1 MSAEALRGTPRVPL
15 SPGWAPGFRL
25 GSRPLRRR
33 RWAAPTVMLVAA
45 ALAGALAGANAKMAL
60 AAAGACVLLALPFA
74 APVTALV
81 LVVAIT
87 AIVPFD
93 VQNSVALGGGPG
105 RPGLIASDVL
115 LAAGLARGALA
126 LLDTPLQRRAG
137 WILAATIAVLGAAIA
152 QAVHGLRSGHDPGTA
167 GTELRTLLGLG
178 AAVIAMPLL
187 ADATARARL
196 FRAMLGVGLAIGLWG
211 IVQWT
216 VDIPFTAAG
225 DAGVRAGVRL
235 TTEGRGQ
242 IQGGLYAFP
251 VVVVMGIAA
260 LLSHEIRAPR
270 TRALLVAVVALNAAD
285 LVLTYERTFWVATLL
300 ALVYLALHATPR
312 QRLRALILGPAL
324 LAVVVAGMAFV
335 APGDMVAAR
344 QRLLSIGQYGS
355 DLSVR
360 FRVTET
366 ANVTQAIASDPLRG
380 SGLGAT
386 IIWGRPYE
394 GVRPTT
400 ESFAHDGY
408 LWLAWKLGVP
418 VAVLVVLLFGA
429 AVLLRGPPPASST
442 YGALRA
448 GARSSLLLL
457 LIASVTFPSFNT
469 LGITAAMG
477 VLVALCAAPAGAPLR
492 PSQEEAP

>member
-1 MSAEALRGTPRVPL
+1 MSVEALRGIPRVPL
-15 SPGWAPGFRL
+15 SAGWTPRYPL
-25 GSRPLRRR
+25 GSSPLRRR
-33 RWAAPTVMLVAA
+33 RSALPTVMLVAA
-45 ALAGALAGANAKMAL
+45 ALAGALAATNAKMAL
-60 AAAGACVLLALPFA
+60 AVAGGGVLLALPFV
-74 APVTALV
+74 APVTAVV
-81 LVVAIT
+81 LLVAIT

-93 VQNSVALGGGPG
+93 VQNSAALGGGPG
-105 RPGLIASDVL
+105 SPGLFASDVL
-115 LAAGLARGALA
+115 LAAGLARAALV
-126 LLDTPLQRRAG
+126 LLDTPLQRRAR
-137 WILAATIAVLGAAIA
+137 WMLALTIAVLGVAIV
-152 QAVHGLRSGHDPGTA
+152 QAVHGLRSGYDPGTV
-167 GTELRTLLGLG
+167 GTELRALLGFG

-187 ADATARARL
+187 ADATARGRL
-196 FRAMLGVGLAIGLWG
+196 FRAMIAVGLAIGVWG

-251 VVVVMGIAA
+251 VVVVMGLAA

-285 LVLTYERTFWVATLL
+285 LVLTYERTFWVATFL
-300 ALVYLALHATPR
+300 ALVYLALHTTPR

-335 APGDMVAAR
+335 APRDVVAAR

-360 FRVTET
+360 FRLTET
-366 ANVTQAIASDPLRG
+366 ANVTQAIAADPLRG

-386 IIWGRPYE
+386 ILWGRPYE

-400 ESFAHDGY
+400 ESFAHNGY

-418 VAVLVVLLFGA
+418 AAVLVVMLLVAG
-429 AVLLRGPPPASST
+429 VLLRGPPPLSTT

-457 LIASVTFPSFNT
+457 LIANVTFPSFNT
-469 LGITAAMG
+469 LGITAVMG
-477 VLVALCAAPAGAPLR
+477 VLVAICAGPPSTLR
-492 PSQEEAP
+492 PSQDEAP